1 MHNCQETKERLLDL
15 IFGEMDFRE
24 KGRTLAELE
33 RCPACD
39 TEYRS
44 LASTLFIYD
53 RAARA
58 AQPDESFWPAHHE
71 RLRASYG
78 ASPAIASH
86 AAEIRACAP
95 LWKRV
100 LTASVRVPAPLA
112 IASLSLLAITTLL
125 ALRPPRTTVSTARP
139 ETRVETRTVEV
150 TVPQDRVVIRTVYI
164 DRSRR
169 EQGGNVRR
177 DNGQNIVN
185 NQTASA
191 RPNPVENQR
200 EVLQGFKPADTVN
213 LHIIKGSFPR

>member
-1 MHNCQETKERLLDL
+1 M
-15 IFGEMDFRE
+15 
-24 KGRTLAELE
+24 
-33 RCPACD
+33 
-39 TEYRS
+39 
-44 LASTLFIYD
+44 
-53 RAARA
+53 
-58 AQPDESFWPAHHE
+58 
-71 RLRASYG
+71 
-78 ASPAIASH
+78 
-86 AAEIRACAP
+86 
-95 LWKRV
+95 
-100 LTASVRVPAPLA
+100 
-112 IASLSLLAITTLL
+112 
-125 ALRPPRTTVSTARP
+125 
-139 ETRVETRTVEV
+139 ETRTVEV